1 MLNVHERLH
10 EDRMDLLE
18 NTALLYPIPNAAD
31 RFMLNIAGADE
42 RPVLVSIYDN
52 PGKRVHSEQFMAEG
66 QMTREVVLGE
76 ALSSGL
82 YTAEIQMNDIILTE
96 KMVVSNR

>member
-1 MLNVHERLH
+1 M
-10 EDRMDLLE
+10 
-18 NTALLYPIPNAAD
+18 
-31 RFMLNIAGADE
+31 
-42 RPVLVSIYDN
+42 YDN